1 MILERNKKIILS
13 EEDSEVMSKIYEEIS
28 EVLGTFYTETTE
40 VKTEGNV

>member
-1 MILERNKKIILS
+1 MERNKKIILS